1 MLESEHFHDC
11 EYFEGHYSYE
21 YVEQV
26 ELDESVDPE
35 DGRPEL
41 RDVCAAYEVLVLPIS
56 AVFFHRYVEILIE
69 EWHNDALHGCARK

>member
-1 MLESEHFHDC
+1 MLESEHSHDC

-41 RDVCAAYEVLVLPIS
+41 RDVRAACEVLVLPI
-56 AVFFHRYVEILIE
+56 VGVFHRCVEVLIE
-69 EWHNDALHGCARK
+69 EGHNDALHGCARKQ